1 MAFGKIGIMYK
12 SVFVWAS
19 LDTFEQGGL
28 LGTKVKESEL
38 RVNPGEL
45 AARIQDACN
54 SLERE
59 GLDVISVMPVDQGG
73 IGGSGGWSFTYGAVI
88 TAKSAR

>member
-1 MAFGKIGIMYK
+1 MYK
-12 SVFVWAS
+12 SVFVGAS
-19 LDTFEQGGL
+19 MEKYEAGGL
-28 LGTKVKESEL
+28 LGKTVKESSV
-38 RVNPGEL
+38 RVNSGEL

-59 GLDVISVMPVDQGG
+59 GLDVISVMPVDQGWSA
-73 IGGSGGWSFTYGAVI
+73 GSGGWSFTYGAVI